1 MTRLDKAMAT
11 LSKAMG
17 PRPYV
22 VVYESTH
29 DDAEQAKV
37 SLAYHVGWVRAVG
50 LLAYASHRIQQP
62 QKQEQEE
69 GA

>member
-37 SLAYHVGWVRAVG
+37 SLAYQAAEGFILFAKERA
-50 LLAYASHRIQQP
+50 
-62 QKQEQEE
+62 K
-69 GA
+69 